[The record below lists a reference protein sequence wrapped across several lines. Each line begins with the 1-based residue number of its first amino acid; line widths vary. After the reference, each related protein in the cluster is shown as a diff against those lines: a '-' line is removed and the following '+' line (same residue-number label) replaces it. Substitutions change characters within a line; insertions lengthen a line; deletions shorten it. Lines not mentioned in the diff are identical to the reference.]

1 MESSL
6 SLHICALMHM
16 QNMHTRMSLD
26 NDIFSR
32 SSSGYHTHRDSNR
45 DLPLQE
51 KTLFTWLVKQ
61 TSANHRLHKLLCIW
75 KYDLEKGVR
84 ERRFLLRVR

>member
-1 MESSL
+1 
-6 SLHICALMHM
+6 MHM
-16 QNMHTRMSLD
+16 QNMHTRMSLG
-26 NDIFSR
+26 NDIFSC

-45 DLPLQE
+45 ENHLPLQE
-51 KTLFTWLVKQ
+51 KTLFTWLVTQ

-75 KYDLEKGVR
+75 KYDLEMGVR